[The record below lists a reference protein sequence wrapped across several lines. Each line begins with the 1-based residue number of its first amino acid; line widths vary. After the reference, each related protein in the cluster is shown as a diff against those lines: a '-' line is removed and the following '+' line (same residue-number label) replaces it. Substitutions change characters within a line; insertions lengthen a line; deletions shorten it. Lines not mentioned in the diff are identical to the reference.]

1 MFLGGCY
8 FLGIARCEPRCDLI
22 RQRVALT
29 LAGILFGAVAVA
41 DTAPDQAALPKLPV
55 ITMHTGTFNGK
66 HTTYE
71 AVVEAIDVNG
81 PDGRPGARLVTIS
94 YIAQNA
100 DNRANRPVLFAF
112 NGGPI
117 SASYVLH
124 MGMLGPKRVA
134 IPDDISAD
142 PSTFKIVDN
151 RYTVLDVA
159 DIVFFDPASTGFSR
173 TVPGVDPKSYFSVNA
188 DGQETAQLIIE
199 WSRLHHRMDSP
210 KYVLGESY
218 GTMRAASVANQIQK
232 LSVPLSGVIL
242 VGQALNIIEFS
253 QRPANVISYV
263 ASLPTLAAIAWSH
276 GKANLHGQTFDQFM
290 DEVRLFART
299 DYLTALFQGNKLD
312 PATRDAIAAKLA
324 DYTGL
329 PASYYLA
336 NSLEISKEKYR
347 RELFK
352 DKHDILGMTDGRYVG
367 RMAASGPTRDPASV
381 ISDAYGKAFTDYLR
395 TDLKIADTASYLPA
409 AKGIDGFDAW
419 NYNGTGSSPFADWP
433 FPALLTEVFAA
444 NPNFR
449 VMVDNGYE
457 DTQTTVGAAQM
468 LVDRSGWPSDRVILH
483 FYQGGHTAYS
493 IEDTLKR
500 MTDDLR
506 TFIRGQ

>member
-1 MFLGGCY
+1 
-8 FLGIARCEPRCDLI
+8 
-22 RQRVALT
+22 
-29 LAGILFGAVAVA
+29 
-41 DTAPDQAALPKLPV
+41 
-55 ITMHTGTFNGK
+55 MHTGTFNGK
-66 HTTYE
+66 RVAYE
-71 AVVEAIDVNG
+71 AAVEAIDVSG
-81 PDGRPGARLVTIS
+81 PDGKPGARLVTIS
-94 YIAQNA
+94 YIAQNVG
-100 DNRANRPVLFAF
+100 DRANRPVLFAF

-117 SASYVLH
+117 SASNVLH

-134 IPDDISAD
+134 IPDDIAAD
-142 PSTFKIVDN
+142 PATFKIVDN
-151 RYTVLDVA
+151 HYTVLDVA

-173 TVPGVDPKSYFSVNA
+173 TAAGVDPKSYFSVNA
-188 DGQETAQLIIE
+188 DGQETAQLIVE
-199 WSRLHHRMDSP
+199 WSKLHHRTTSP

-218 GTMRAASVANQIQK
+218 GTMRAASVANQLQK
-232 LSVPLSGVIL
+232 LSLPLSGVIL

-253 QRPANVISYV
+253 QRPANIISYV

-276 GKANLHGQTFDQFM
+276 GMADLHGKTFDQFM
-290 DEVRLFART
+290 DEVELFART

-312 PATRDAIAAKLA
+312 SATRDAIATKLA
-324 DYTGL
+324 DYTGI

-336 NSLEISKEKYR
+336 NNLEISKEKYR
-347 RELFK
+347 RELFR
-352 DKHDILGMTDGRYVG
+352 DKGEILGMTDGRYIG
-367 RMAASGPTRDPASV
+367 PLAASGPTRDPAGV
-381 ISDAYGKAFTDYLR
+381 ISDAYGKAFTAYLR
-395 TDLKIADTASYLPA
+395 DDLKIADTGAYIPL

-419 NYNGTGSSPFADWP
+419 NYNGTGTSPFADWP

-468 LVDRSGWPSDRVILH
+468 LVDRSGWPSDRVSLH

-506 TFIRGQ
+506 SFIRGQ